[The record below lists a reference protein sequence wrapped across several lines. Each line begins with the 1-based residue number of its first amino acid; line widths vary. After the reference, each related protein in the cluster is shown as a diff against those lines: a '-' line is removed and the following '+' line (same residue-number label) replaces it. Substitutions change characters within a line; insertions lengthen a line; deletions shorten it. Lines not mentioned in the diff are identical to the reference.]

1 MGGAETH
8 GEHLTP
14 KVYKYLIIGNAPPT
28 LIFNDLIAVVDRQW
42 GREQMSMMSTGS
54 VEAR

>member
-8 GEHLTP
+8 AEHLTP

-42 GREQMSMMSTGS
+42 GREQMSMMSAGS